1 MALNAR
7 RSLDPRWL
15 THHRRVV
22 KGFMLREVVIFALST
37 DAPAARWDPLTNTL
51 VGGDRQLLWEGQA
64 RIQGNKDWRARSIT
78 SASDPQ
84 MVQYVRVQIPFGP
97 DNPVPH
103 IPVDAVVEVQPVDP
117 DSTWVHDDDIMAWTL
132 RVRNSVNSSNPWV
145 RNLLCGT
152 DVSEAPVR

>member
-22 KGFMLREVVIFALST
+22 KGFMLRDVIIYALDT
-37 DAPAARWDPLTNTL
+37 NAPAAHWDPETNTM
-51 VGGDRQLLWEGQA
+51 VGEERQLLWEGQA
-64 RIQGNKDWRARSIT
+64 RIQGNKDWRARSVE
-78 SASDPQ
+78 AGGDPQ
-84 MVQYVRVQIPFGP
+84 MVHYVRVQIPFGP

-103 IPVDAVVEVQPVDP
+103 IPVAALIEVQPVP
-117 DSTWVHDDDIMAWTL
+117 SESTWVHDDDIMAWTL
-132 RVRNSVNSSNPWV
+132 RVRNSVNNSNPWV

-152 DVSEAPVR
+152 DVSEAPIP